1 MVNIEKYLLAV
12 EKPAQ
17 YLGNELNSIHK
28 DEYKIN
34 MCLTFPDTYE
44 IGMSS
49 VGLRI
54 LYFILNKIEGFSLER
69 AFLPMEDME
78 DLMRENNVPLFSL
91 ESKKELKDFDIIG
104 FSLSYELSYTN
115 MLNALDLAGIP
126 LRVED
131 RDESHPI
138 VMAGG
143 TCVMNPAP
151 IEKFVDYFVIGDG
164 EEAMAEVASIMVA
177 NRSKP
182 KTEKL
187 YLIKDVEGVYI
198 PSLHKGKKIRRAI
211 LKDFENTAYR
221 GDQLVPYTEIV
232 HDRAVI
238 EIQRGCT
245 RGCRFCQAGM
255 LYRPVRERSL
265 YQNMKL
271 IDKAIKTTGYNE
283 ISLSSL
289 SSSDYSQID
298 RLLEVIQEKYA
309 KENIVIQLP
318 SLRMHPHSVEVA
330 EKINTGKKTSF
341 TFAPEAGSQRL
352 RDIINKGVSEK
363 EIFDT
368 AERAV
373 SMGWHSLK
381 FYFMVGL
388 PFEQD
393 SDVEAIYNL
402 MERLM
407 SVLKPISNRVNIT
420 VSVSNFVPK
429 AHTPFQWARQDSVED
444 FKRKHKILKDLFY
457 NKRGVY
463 LKLHN
468 VYNSFLEGIVAR
480 GDQKIGDLV
489 EAAFKKG
496 AKFDGWRDHFNLK
509 MWTEAMEDLGINPL
523 VYTGERELDEELP
536 WDFIDTGINKEFY
549 LRELGKAE
557 KVSLTP
563 DCRNT
568 CMNCGINKIID
579 KCGR

>member
-1 MVNIEKYLLAV
+1 MVNIEKYLPAV

-17 YLGNELNSIHK
+17 YLGNELNSVHK
-28 DEYKIN
+28 DTYESN
-34 MCLTFPDTYE
+34 MCLVFPDLYE

-78 DLMRENNVPLFSL
+78 KIMREKEIPLFSL
-91 ESKKELKDFDIIG
+91 ESKKALGEFDIIG

-115 MLNALDLAGIP
+115 MLNALNLAGIP
-126 LRVED
+126 IRTEE

-151 IEKFVDYFVIGDG
+151 IERFVDYFVIGDG
-164 EEAMAEVASIMVA
+164 EEAMAAIARIMVE
-177 NRSKP
+177 NKGKSKA
-182 KTEKL
+182 EKL
-187 YLIKDVEGVYI
+187 ELIKDIEGVYI
-198 PSLHKGKKIRRAI
+198 PKLHKGKKVRRA
-211 LKDFENTAYR
+211 LVRDLDNTEYR
-221 GDQLVPYTEIV
+221 GDQIVPYTDIV

-298 RLLEVIQEKYA
+298 KLLGVIQSNYGKD
-309 KENIVIQLP
+309 NIVIQLP
-318 SLRMHPHSVEVA
+318 SLRMNPHSVEVA
-330 EKINTGKKTSF
+330 EKITSGKKTSF

-352 RDIINKGVSEK
+352 RDIINKGVSEQD
-363 EIFDT
+363 IFDT
-368 AERAV
+368 AEKAV
-373 SMGWHSLK
+373 SSGWHTLK
-381 FYFMVGL
+381 FYFMIGL
-388 PFEQD
+388 PYERD
-393 SDVEAIYNL
+393 EDVIDIYNL
-402 MERLM
+402 MNRILYRT
-407 SVLKPISNRVNIT
+407 KQISSRVNIT

-429 AHTPFQWARQDSVED
+429 AHTPFQWAPQNTAEEFR
-444 FKRKHKILKDLFY
+444 RKHKILKDLFY

-463 LKLHN
+463 LKLHDEN
-468 VYNSFLEGIVAR
+468 NSFLEGIMAR
-480 GDQKIGDLV
+480 GNEKIGELV
-489 EAAFKKG
+489 ELAFKKG
-496 AKFDGWRDHFNLK
+496 AKFDGWRDYFNLNIWK
-509 MWTEAMEDLGINPL
+509 SAIEELGIDPL
-523 VYTGERELDEELP
+523 DYTGERSIESELP
-536 WDFIDTGINKEFY
+536 WDFIETGISKDFY
-549 LRELGKAE
+549 LRELKKAE
-557 KVSLTP
+557 EASLTK
-563 DCRNT
+563 DCRDG
-568 CMNCGINKIID
+568 CENCGINKFAG
-579 KCGR
+579 KCR